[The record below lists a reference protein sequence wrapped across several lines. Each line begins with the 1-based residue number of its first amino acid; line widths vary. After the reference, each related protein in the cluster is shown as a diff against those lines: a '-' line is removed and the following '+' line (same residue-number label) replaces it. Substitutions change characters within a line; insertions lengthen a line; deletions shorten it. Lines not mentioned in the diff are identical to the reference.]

1 MQHLPENRHDL
12 PEFSAIIVDLPFA
25 TAESL
30 AKGRKNR
37 PTNRDSTV
45 MKPVIA
51 AALSSFVVLAACD
64 GENPFQVVS
73 TPIVADDPTE
83 PFTEEEL
90 ASIPEG
96 LSGSVTGVTF
106 APGSNTITVTGLPLD
121 QVGGTFPEAVFNAN
135 TNLNVPGYTAY
146 AYQDDNLDR
155 MFVMLIAEDT
165 ASGVQA
171 GAVADGGQFAE
182 FFGGGFY
189 RQIGPYTPDTG
200 LVSYGGTYAGV
211 SNVDA
216 NGNEL
221 LPPPA
226 VGPAIAPEQP
236 AQIVGDIFINADF
249 GQNTVNGGIENVE
262 YFNLNA
268 ADIATFGTDLP
279 DVLLVSAPISAA
291 GEFQGLVQNPGLV
304 TIGGYGGT
312 FGGTGATGVG
322 GTMILDGDWDPN
334 RNGEFQYGVF
344 VLTQCG
350 EPGDA
355 PICATVN

>member
-1 MQHLPENRHDL
+1 M
-12 PEFSAIIVDLPFA
+12 
-25 TAESL
+25 
-30 AKGRKNR
+30 
-37 PTNRDSTV
+37 
-45 MKPVIA
+45 A
-51 AALSSFVVLAACD
+51 A
-64 GENPFQVVS
+64 
-73 TPIVADDPTE
+73 DPTE

-90 ASIPEG
+90 ESIPEG
-96 LSGSVTGVTF
+96 LSGAVTGVTF
-106 APGSNTITVTGLPLD
+106 TPGDNTITVTGLPLD
-121 QVGGTFPEAVFNAN
+121 QVGSTFPEAVFAANA
-135 TNLNVPGYTAY
+135 NLNVPGYTAY

-189 RQIGPYTPDTG
+189 RQIGDYTPETG

-221 LPPPA
+221 LAPPA
-226 VGPAIAPEQP
+226 GAGPSITPEQP

-249 GQNTVNGGIENVE
+249 GQNVINGGIENIE
-262 YFNLNA
+262 YFNLSA
-268 ADIATFGTDLP
+268 AGIAATGTGLP
-279 DVLLVSAPISAA
+279 DLLLVSAPITET
-291 GEFQGLVQNPGLV
+291 GQFQGLVQNPALATV
-304 TIGGYGGT
+304 GGYGGT
-312 FGGTGATGVG
+312 FGGTEASGVG

-334 RNGEFQYGVF
+334 RDNEFQYGVF

-355 PICATVN
+355 PICASVN